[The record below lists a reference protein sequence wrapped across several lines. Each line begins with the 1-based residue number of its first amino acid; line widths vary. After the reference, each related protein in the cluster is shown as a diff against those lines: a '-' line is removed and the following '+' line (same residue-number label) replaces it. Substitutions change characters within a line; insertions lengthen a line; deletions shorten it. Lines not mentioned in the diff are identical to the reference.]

1 MRIAGIGGI
10 ALALLAAAC
19 GGPDQSAADA
29 PAEPA
34 KTVMKAEAERACAE
48 MTNFSPAMLAGKPAE
63 RQALLRREYDLC
75 VKSVASG
82 DGEAPTAVANAPTL
96 RGRSSTP

>member
-1 MRIAGIGGI
+1 MRIAGGVGM

-19 GGPDQSAADA
+19 GGPGQSAAGA

-34 KTVMKAEAERACAE
+34 KTVMQAEAEKACAE
-48 MTNFSPAMLAGKPAE
+48 MTNFSPDALTGKPAGT
-63 RQALLRREYDLC
+63 QALLRREYDLC
-75 VKSVASG
+75 VKSVAR
-82 DGEAPTAVANAPTL
+82 GEGETTTAVANAPAL